1 MPGGRGRYDTN
12 IYRDEYI
19 IITAMYAMKGQH
31 SILGGPLSRSP
42 ESTMETGK
50 TPEAA
55 AAAFEL
61 MAKGC

>member
-1 MPGGRGRYDTN
+1 
-12 IYRDEYI
+12 
-19 IITAMYAMKGQH
+19 MYAMKGQH